1 MMKAYSL
8 LSAVALLFICAG
20 CGVHRT
26 VVSEKTETASERQT
40 VADYRYLSERLG
52 IDVTSKDEQH
62 LALYKEAAGWLG
74 TPYRYGG
81 TSQSGCDCSGMVM
94 QIYKSVY
101 QLNLERNSAMMKEK
115 NCREIRRNQLN
126 TGDLVFFATS
136 GNRKRINHVGIYLKD
151 NKFIHASS
159 SRGVI
164 VSDLDESYYQRTYV
178 CSGQVNRR

>member
-1 MMKAYSL
+1 MKAYSL
-8 LSAVALLFICAG
+8 LSAVALLLICAG

-62 LALYKEAAGWLG
+62 LALYKEAAEWLG

-81 TSQSGCDCSGMVM
+81 ISQSGCDCSGMVM

>member
-26 VVSEKTETASERQT
+26 AVSEKTETASERQT

-81 TSQSGCDCSGMVM
+81 PLSRDVIVRGWSC
-94 QIYKSVY
+94 
-101 QLNLERNSAMMKEK
+101 
-115 NCREIRRNQLN
+115 
-126 TGDLVFFATS
+126 
-136 GNRKRINHVGIYLKD
+136 
-151 NKFIHASS
+151 KFI
-159 SRGVI
+159 
-164 VSDLDESYYQRTYV
+164 
-178 CSGQVNRR
+178 NRYIS